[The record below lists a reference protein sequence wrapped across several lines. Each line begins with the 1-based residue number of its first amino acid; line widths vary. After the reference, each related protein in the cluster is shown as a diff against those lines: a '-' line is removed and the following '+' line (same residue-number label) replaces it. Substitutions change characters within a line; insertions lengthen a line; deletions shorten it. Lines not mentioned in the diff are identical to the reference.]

1 MKRILLSCCL
11 AVLPALAFVSCGP
24 KQVAPTEE
32 PVAEEGLAIKPI
44 TGSWVNFAWKDVRNK
59 YTNPT
64 DTFMDGPEVWETKV
78 GEWHKLGLEYLIIME
93 VANEQQAYYPSDI
106 MPRLFPEGEKS
117 PVEALLDA
125 AAEYDMKVFLSTGW
139 AVNQFE
145 DVREPAIQER
155 QKAIMEELTALYK
168 DKPAF
173 YGWYLPVE
181 DDMKPVFPATA
192 VEAVNRLVEQSHRL
206 TPGKKTLISPYGL
219 VGVDFDDP
227 EMATNIR
234 NLKVDI
240 IAYQD
245 EVGCVREPFPL
256 RRLKENWKKLRAI
269 HDGTDIEMWAN
280 CETFTWQNKTN
291 NLESALIP
299 AAYARLLSQQ
309 IAATEGGVSTIVS
322 FMFGGIIEDP
332 SSPYRLGHGDA
343 SVRLWSDYMAW
354 REGCPYWKMTEK
366 SLRGTLQSGVQ
377 PVSASEPRLI
387 DGVLAEQEPD
397 EEKWVCYE
405 PGLHLIELVL
415 PEETTVERLYVR
427 CLDLARLD
435 YLPPFRISVYN
446 EKGQLLG
453 IKLFDPFGNNRH
465 DAWIDGLD
473 IPCNTARTASKLVL
487 AFTTEHTVAI
497 DEIYVNP

>member
-1 MKRILLSCCL
+1 MMLALTGACKR
-11 AVLPALAFVSCGP
+11 ATAPA
-24 KQVAPTEE
+24 EE
-32 PVAEEGLAIKPI
+32 PAVEDGIAIKPI

-64 DTFMDGPEVWETKV
+64 DTFMDGPELWETKV
-78 GEWHKLGLEYLIIME
+78 GEWHKMGLEYLIIME
-93 VANEQQAYYPSDI
+93 VANEQQAYYPSDV
-106 MPRLFPEGEKS
+106 MPRLYPEGEKS

-145 DVREPAIQER
+145 DIRQPEIQER
-155 QKAIMEELTALYK
+155 QKVIMEELTALFK

-181 DDMKPVFPATA
+181 DCITPIFPATA
-192 VEAVNRLVEQSHRL
+192 VEAVNRLVAQSHQL
-206 TPGKKTLISPYGL
+206 TPGKKTLISPYGMVYAEYDNPDL
-219 VGVDFDDP
+219 
-227 EMATNIR
+227 AANIR

-280 CETFTWQNKTN
+280 CETFTWEQKTN

-299 AAYARLLSQQ
+299 AAYSRLLSQQ

-354 REGCPYWKMTEK
+354 REGCPYWKLTEK
-366 SLRGTLQSGVQ
+366 SLRGTLRSGVQ

-397 EEKWVCYE
+397 EEKWVCFE
-405 PGLHLIELVL
+405 PGLNLIELTL
-415 PEETTVERLYVR
+415 PEQTSVERLYVR

-446 EKGQLLG
+446 ENKQLLG
-453 IKLFDPFGNNRH
+453 IKLFDAFGNNRH
-465 DAWIDGLD
+465 DAWIDGLEIACNAS
-473 IPCNTARTASKLVL
+473 IPASKLVL
-487 AFTTEHTVAI
+487 AFVTEHTVAI

>member
-1 MKRILLSCCL
+1 MKRILLFTCL
-11 AVLPALAFVSCGP
+11 AAAMALVSC
-24 KQVAPTEE
+24 KQQPVAPAEE
-32 PVAEEGLAIKPI
+32 PAAEEGLAIKPI

-78 GEWHKLGLEYLIIME
+78 GEWHKMGLEYLIIME

-155 QKAIMEELTALYK
+155 QKVMMEELTALYK

-366 SLRGTLQSGVQ
+366 SLRGTLCSGVQ
-377 PVSASEPRLI
+377 PVSATEPRLI

-397 EEKWVCYE
+397 EEKWVCFA
-405 PGLHLIELVL
+405 PGEHSIELAL

>member
-1 MKRILLSCCL
+1 MMLALTGACKR
-11 AVLPALAFVSCGP
+11 ATAPA
-24 KQVAPTEE
+24 EE
-32 PVAEEGLAIKPI
+32 PAVEDGIAIKPI

-64 DTFMDGPEVWETKV
+64 DTFMDGPELWETKV
-78 GEWHKLGLEYLIIME
+78 GEWHKMGLEYLIIME
-93 VANEQQAYYPSDI
+93 VANEQQAYYPSDV
-106 MPRLFPEGEKS
+106 MPRLYPEGEKS

-145 DVREPAIQER
+145 DIRQPEIQER
-155 QKAIMEELTALYK
+155 QKVIMEELTALYK

-181 DDMKPVFPATA
+181 DCITPIFPATA
-192 VEAVNRLVEQSHRL
+192 VEAVNRLVAQSHQL
-206 TPGKKTLISPYGL
+206 TPGKKTLISPYGM
-219 VGVDFDDP
+219 VYAEYDNP
-227 EMATNIR
+227 ELAANIR

-280 CETFTWQNKTN
+280 CETFTWEQKTN

-299 AAYARLLSQQ
+299 AAYSRLLSQQ

-354 REGCPYWKMTEK
+354 REGCPYWKLTEK
-366 SLRGTLQSGVQ
+366 SLRGTLRSGVQ

-397 EEKWVCYE
+397 EEKWVCFE
-405 PGLHLIELVL
+405 PGLNLIELTL
-415 PEETTVERLYVR
+415 PEQTSVERLYVR

-446 EKGQLLG
+446 ENKQLLG
-453 IKLFDPFGNNRH
+453 IKLFDAFGNNRH
-465 DAWIDGLD
+465 DAWIDGLEIACNAS
-473 IPCNTARTASKLVL
+473 IPASKLVL
-487 AFTTEHTVAI
+487 AFVTEHTVAI

>member
-1 MKRILLSCCL
+1 MMLALTGACKRATAPAEEL
-11 AVLPALAFVSCGP
+11 AVEDGI
-24 KQVAPTEE
+24 
-32 PVAEEGLAIKPI
+32 AIKPI

-64 DTFMDGPEVWETKV
+64 DTFMDGPELWETKV
-78 GEWHKLGLEYLIIME
+78 GEWHKMGLEYLIIME
-93 VANEQQAYYPSDI
+93 VANEQQAYYPSDV
-106 MPRLFPEGEKS
+106 MPRLYPEGEKS

-145 DVREPAIQER
+145 DIRQPEIQER
-155 QKAIMEELTALYK
+155 QKVIMEELTALYK

-181 DDMKPVFPATA
+181 DCITPIFPATA
-192 VEAVNRLVEQSHRL
+192 VEAVNRLVAQSHQL
-206 TPGKKTLISPYGL
+206 TPGKKTLISPYGM
-219 VGVDFDDP
+219 VYAEYDNP
-227 EMATNIR
+227 ELAANIR

-280 CETFTWQNKTN
+280 CETFTWEQKTN

-299 AAYARLLSQQ
+299 AAYSRLLSQQ

-354 REGCPYWKMTEK
+354 REGCPYWKLTEK
-366 SLRGTLQSGVQ
+366 SLRGTLRSGVQ

-397 EEKWVCYE
+397 EEKWVCFE
-405 PGLHLIELVL
+405 PGLNLIELTL
-415 PEETTVERLYVR
+415 PEQTSVERLYVR

-446 EKGQLLG
+446 ENKQLLG
-453 IKLFDPFGNNRH
+453 IKLFDAFGNNRH
-465 DAWIDGLD
+465 DAWIDGLEIACNAS
-473 IPCNTARTASKLVL
+473 IPASKLVL
-487 AFTTEHTVAI
+487 AFVTEHTVAI

>member
-1 MKRILLSCCL
+1 MKRILLFTCL
-11 AVLPALAFVSCGP
+11 VAALALVSC
-24 KQVAPTEE
+24 KQQPAAPAEE
-32 PVAEEGLAIKPI
+32 PAAEEGLAIKPI

-64 DTFMDGPEVWETKV
+64 DVFMDGPEVWETKV

-93 VANEQQAYYPSDI
+93 VANEQQAYYPSDV
-106 MPRLFPEGEKS
+106 MPHLFPEGEKS

-145 DVREPAIQER
+145 DIRQPDIQER
-155 QKAIMEELTALYK
+155 QKVIMEELTALYK

-181 DDMKPVFPATA
+181 DCITPIFPATA
-192 VEAVNRLVEQSHRL
+192 VEAVNRLVEQSHQL
-206 TPGKKTLISPYGL
+206 TPGKKTLISPYGM
-219 VGVDFDDP
+219 VYAEYDNP
-227 EMATNIR
+227 ELAANIR

-256 RRLKENWKKLRAI
+256 RRLKENWKKLAKI
-269 HDGTDIEMWAN
+269 HEGTDIEMWAN
-280 CETFTWQNKTN
+280 CETFTWQVGTN
-291 NLESALIP
+291 SLESALLP

-354 REGCPYWKMTEK
+354 RDGCPYWKMTEK
-366 SLRGTLQSGVQ
+366 SLRGTLCSGVS
-377 PVSASEPRLI
+377 PVVASDPRLT
-387 DGVLAEQEPD
+387 DGVLADQEPD
-397 EEKWVCYE
+397 MEKWVRFE
-405 PGLHLIELVL
+405 PGQHLIELTM

-427 CLDLARLD
+427 CLDLARMD
-435 YLPPFRISVYN
+435 FLPPFRLSVYN
-446 EKGQLLG
+446 ERGQLLA
-453 IKLFDPFGNNRH
+453 IKLFEGFGNNRH

-473 IPCNTARTASKLVL
+473 IPCNTNRTATKLVL
-487 AFTTEHTVAI
+487 AFTTEHAVAI

>member
-1 MKRILLSCCL
+1 MMLALTGACKR
-11 AVLPALAFVSCGP
+11 ATAPA
-24 KQVAPTEE
+24 EE
-32 PVAEEGLAIKPI
+32 PAVEDGIAIKPI

-64 DTFMDGPEVWETKV
+64 DTFMDGPELWETKV
-78 GEWHKLGLEYLIIME
+78 GEWHKMGLEYLIIME
-93 VANEQQAYYPSDI
+93 VANEQQAYYPSDV
-106 MPRLFPEGEKS
+106 MPRLYPEGEKS

-145 DVREPAIQER
+145 DIRQPEIQER
-155 QKAIMEELTALYK
+155 QKVIMEELTALFK

-181 DDMKPVFPATA
+181 DCITPIFPATA
-192 VEAVNRLVEQSHRL
+192 VEAVNRLVAQSHQL
-206 TPGKKTLISPYGL
+206 TPGKKTLISPYGM
-219 VGVDFDDP
+219 VYAEYDNP
-227 EMATNIR
+227 ELAANIR

-280 CETFTWQNKTN
+280 CETFTWEQKTN

-366 SLRGTLQSGVQ
+366 SLRGTLRSGVQ

-387 DGVLAEQEPD
+387 DGELAEQEPD
-397 EEKWVCYE
+397 EEKWVCFE
-405 PGLHLIELVL
+405 PGLNLIELTL
-415 PEETTVERLYVR
+415 PEETSVERLYVR

-446 EKGQLLG
+446 ENKQLLG
-453 IKLFDPFGNNRH
+453 IKLFDAFGNNRH
-465 DAWIDGLD
+465 DAWIDGLEIACNAS
-473 IPCNTARTASKLVL
+473 IPASKLVL